1 MQDSQLTAP
10 ENQRPGSAAPDP
22 LGELKHSLRL
32 SICEKGAMER
42 QGRGRDGR
50 ENNGR
55 RVGKG

>member
-32 SICEKGAMER
+32 SSCEKGARER
-42 QGRGRDGR
+42 QWGRDGR
-50 ENNGR
+50 EKNGK
-55 RVGKG
+55 RVSR